1 MMVLAYIVWT
11 IGFIIA
17 VSMAVEI
24 LYMFYLTIKEK
35 KLDIKEREEE
45 RKKGEGSAEQKES
58 CIWFTYSPDEEEE

>member
-1 MMVLAYIVWT
+1 MLLAYIIWVVGL
-11 IGFIIA
+11 IVV

-45 RKKGEGSAEQKES
+45 RKKGESSAEQKES

>member
-1 MMVLAYIVWT
+1 MMVLAYIIWT

-24 LYMFYLTIKEK
+24 LYMSYLTIKEK

-58 CIWFTYSPDEEEE
+58 CIWFTYYPDEEEE